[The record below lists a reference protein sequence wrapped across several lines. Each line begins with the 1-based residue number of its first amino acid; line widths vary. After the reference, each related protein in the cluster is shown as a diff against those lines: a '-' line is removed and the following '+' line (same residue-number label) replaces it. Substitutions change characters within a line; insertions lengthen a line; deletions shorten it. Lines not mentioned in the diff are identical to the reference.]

1 MDKIRISGREFKAVT
16 DSTLEHDMWTVQ
28 QLDRAGIH
36 KIVMEAGE
44 TPDEFVARTISQLMI
59 SGVIFDLMGGLLMPA
74 ELKGT
79 DWTPELAVETGRLF
93 ARATGPDKA
102 IIKGEIAGAM
112 EAFLGSAL
120 LSSLRSLRSLAPKV
134 ETGPAIETTEV
145 QTGLVN
151 GPR

>member
-1 MDKIRISGREFKAVT
+1 MPKISGREFKAVT

-36 KIVMEAGE
+36 KLAMEQDE
-44 TPDEFVARTISQLMI
+44 TPDEFVTRTIAQLMI
-59 SGVIFDLMGGLLMPA
+59 SGAIFDLMGGLLMPA
-74 ELKGT
+74 EIKGP

-93 ARATGPDKA
+93 ARATGPDKV

-120 LSSLRSLRSLAPKV
+120 LSSIRSRRSSARKVPTGLA
-134 ETGPAIETTEV
+134 IDITEV
-145 QTGLVN
+145 LTDLAD